1 MEQLVRICN
10 EKDRRTLDWLR
21 RHVGDAAIALAV
33 QRCTGS
39 GKPYLSAVCR
49 RLGVQTP
56 DFTVS
61 RRQTL
66 SPIAEDSLATMR
78 SILAVRTTAARRVAT
93 STW

>member
-1 MEQLVRICN
+1 MEHLVRICN
-10 EKDRRTLDWLR
+10 EKDRRKLEWLR

-33 QRCTGS
+33 EQCTGS

-66 SPIAEDSLATMR
+66 SPIAEDLLATMR